1 MYIKTEAEL
10 IYVGQGVA
18 SNGSPV
24 ELRQT
29 KTVKV
34 NEMETFS
41 ANYYNEQQRNMRQS
55 RNLVVPTYMTL
66 DMEIDGKMYELMYVN
81 YHGRNYKVRN
91 ILKLRGTR
99 QQMILDIQEI
109 R

>member
-1 MYIKTEAEL
+1 MFIKSECEL
-10 IYVGQGVA
+10 IYHGQGVI

-24 ELRQT
+24 ILEIR
-29 KTVKV
+29 KTVRC

-41 ANYYNEQQRNMRQS
+41 NNYYNEQQRNMRLS
-55 RNLVVPTYMTL
+55 RNLVVPTYLTW
-66 DMEIDGKMYELMYVN
+66 DIEEDGKHYELMYVN
-81 YHGRNYKVRN
+81 YDGRNFKVRN